1 LGVDAMLGQEAA
13 NIAKSFKE
21 AAPVSGVILA
31 KADGD
36 ELGGAAL
43 SVAYV
48 SGVPILFMGTGEHI
62 RDFEPFDPNET
73 AAMILGIGNPKA
85 FLRKIM
91 DMQREMEESKPA
103 AKGKDEKFDMN
114 MLLEAFESISKES
127 LIDYMA
133 RALPVNANVDPEM
146 LEQGK
151 NRIKRMKAIIQSMT
165 PYERKHPEVLNASR
179 KRRIA
184 AGSGTTVQEVN
195 LLLKQYGSM
204 KKFAKNPAQ
213 LKKMLRG
220 GLI

>member
-1 LGVDAMLGQEAA
+1 
-13 NIAKSFKE
+13 
-21 AAPVSGVILA
+21 
-31 KADGD
+31 
-36 ELGGAAL
+36 
-43 SVAYV
+43 
-48 SGVPILFMGTGEHI
+48 MGTGEHI

-73 AAMILGIGNPKA
+73 AAMIWYRQPEG
-85 FLRKIM
+85 FLKKDYGYAARNGRI
-91 DMQREMEESKPA
+91 KPA

-179 KRRIA
+179 KRR
-184 AGSGTTVQEVN
+184 
-195 LLLKQYGSM
+195 
-204 KKFAKNPAQ
+204 
-213 LKKMLRG
+213 
-220 GLI
+220 

>member
-1 LGVDAMLGQEAA
+1 
-13 NIAKSFKE
+13 
-21 AAPVSGVILA
+21 
-31 KADGD
+31 
-36 ELGGAAL
+36 
-43 SVAYV
+43 VAYV
-48 SGVPILFMGTGEHI
+48 SGVPYYLWHWEHI

-91 DMQREMEESKPA
+91 DMQREMEELKPA

-165 PYERKHPEVLNASR
+165 PMRESTQKY
-179 KRRIA
+179 
-184 AGSGTTVQEVN
+184 
-195 LLLKQYGSM
+195 SM
-204 KKFAKNPAQ
+204 HQGKEE
-213 LKKMLRG
+213 
-220 GLI
+220 